1 MVGIDISMANN
12 AAGEELITSLL
23 EQIKAK
29 DAQLASK
36 DYHIATL
43 EKKIVGMSLDLAT
56 TKTMED
62 YHEQEIHRREQR
74 VQQRQQGAPC
84 PHCNNCQGQEARSAV
99 QPPKRSIG
107 QSLGN
112 MFQPMSNILNRENR
126 AETKRNSSFTSHD
139 SNGGGKRKSLFAS
152 ANSLNTTRT
161 APTIA
166 SSSLDRSLA
175 SGGFVITVSKEC
187 RKLSMGTSNV
197 VEWD

>member
-62 YHEQEIHRREQR
+62 YHEQEIHRREH
-74 VQQRQQGAPC
+74 GAPC
-84 PHCNNCQGQEARSAV
+84 PHCNNCQVQEARSAAV

>member
-36 DYHIATL
+36 DDHIATL

-84 PHCNNCQGQEARSAV
+84 PHCNNCQGQEAR
-99 QPPKRSIG
+99 
-107 QSLGN
+107 
-112 MFQPMSNILNRENR
+112 
-126 AETKRNSSFTSHD
+126 
-139 SNGGGKRKSLFAS
+139 
-152 ANSLNTTRT
+152 
-161 APTIA
+161 
-166 SSSLDRSLA
+166 
-175 SGGFVITVSKEC
+175 
-187 RKLSMGTSNV
+187 
-197 VEWD
+197 